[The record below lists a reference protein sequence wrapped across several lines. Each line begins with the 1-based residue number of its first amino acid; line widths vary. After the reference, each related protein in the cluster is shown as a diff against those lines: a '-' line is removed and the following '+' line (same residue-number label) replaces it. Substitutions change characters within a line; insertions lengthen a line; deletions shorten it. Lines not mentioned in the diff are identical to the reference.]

1 MPVSIHFSRLKA
13 YMPQSKEVIKMLIAD
28 NKVSNR
34 EAEEIWFSS
43 KTLEEIVDK
52 KLTDMSADKAYSELK
67 LERTNNPNWMK
78 HISE

>member
-34 EAEEIWFSS
+34 DLRRDAGNPVRSRRG
-43 KTLEEIVDK
+43 
-52 KLTDMSADKAYSELK
+52 SEYAAL
-67 LERTNNPNWMK
+67 
-78 HISE
+78 SEYPCRILCRQPLL